1 MNENEMTP
9 NSQFI
14 IDEFMRDFSRNELIA
29 SINANCECDD
39 HNDDIDDCIIDFI
52 DAQFDD
58 EFAIIFDDDA
68 NANSID
74 MIIESMRIDR
84 DIIANELRNR
94 IYAMIES

>member
-1 MNENEMTP
+1 MNENEITP

-14 IDEFMRDFSRNELIA
+14 IDEFMRDFSRIA
-29 SINANCECDD
+29 MIESINATCECDD
-39 HNDDIDDCIIDFI
+39 HNDDIDECITEFI

-74 MIIESMRIDR
+74 MIIESMRFDR

-94 IYAMIES
+94 IYALIA